1 IKGLQKLI
9 VLSQAYQQ
17 SASLVGK
24 EKLLE
29 ADPDNRWL
37 GRGPRF
43 RLSGEILR
51 DQALQASGLLTK
63 KIGGP
68 SVKPY
73 MPDGVWDET
82 SVYGDLRNY
91 KHDTDE
97 RLYRRSLYTVWKRT
111 AAPPTMLIF
120 DAPNREICVVKRSR
134 TNTPL
139 QALSLLNEVTYV
151 ESARKLGERMM
162 HSPSESVRDK
172 LQFGFRLV
180 AGRKPT
186 EKELA
191 VLESSWHEDHK
202 YYCEN
207 VQQAQQLIAIGESK
221 SQVTDPAE
229 LAAFTLAGNVLLNL
243 DEVITRE

>member
-1 IKGLQKLI
+1 
-9 VLSQAYQQ
+9 
-17 SASLVGK
+17 
-24 EKLLE
+24 
-29 ADPDNRWL
+29 
-37 GRGPRF
+37 

-151 ESARKLGERMM
+151 EAARKLGERMM

-186 EKELA
+186 DKELA

-207 VQQAQQLIAIGESK
+207 VPQAQQLIAIGESK